1 MLYQARVWETGP
13 LSTPLGLVG
22 LAYGLIH
29 PSRPPRDQVQLELR
43 TQQNLLGL
51 HESFVLEN
59 CEAMELHEVEKI
71 EIVSAQDEDMKY
83 LHRQKTEVLELEAEF
98 EEPEQI
104 QKVGTWRTERV
115 ASEVD
120 NPLPTAPDCC

>member
-1 MLYQARVWETGP
+1 MN
-13 LSTPLGLVG
+13 SF
-22 LAYGLIH
+22 
-29 PSRPPRDQVQLELR
+29 R

-59 CEAMELHEVEKI
+59 REAMELHEVETIEILQAEEI
-71 EIVSAQDEDMKY
+71 EIVSAQVEDMKY

-104 QKVGTWRTERV
+104 QKVGTWSTERV

-120 NPLPTAPDCC
+120 NPLPTAPECC

>member
-1 MLYQARVWETGP
+1 M
-13 LSTPLGLVG
+13 
-22 LAYGLIH
+22 
-29 PSRPPRDQVQLELR
+29 
-43 TQQNLLGL
+43 
-51 HESFVLEN
+51 LEN